1 MRPQHNRNRRPL
13 TSSITL
19 GQTKM
24 LPQTGVQGGKN
35 AESTFSGPAHCFH
48 TFSLDPF
55 DVRISLSRSSL
66 SYDKLCHVF
75 DDWVSNRTSTGNP
88 HDRRHH
94 ESPTH
99 FGFSLFT
106 EKFHNTLAFMG
117 RTKKWTLRLHSR
129 FGWP

>member
-1 MRPQHNRNRRPL
+1 MPNQRSLVQPIAFIPFPL
-13 TSSITL
+13 TRLTSASACL
-19 GQTKM
+19 GQ
-24 LPQTGVQGGKN
+24 
-35 AESTFSGPAHCFH
+35 AFF
-48 TFSLDPF
+48 
-55 DVRISLSRSSL
+55 
-66 SYDKLCHVF
+66 YDKLCHVF
-75 DDWVSNRTSTGNP
+75 DDWVSNRTSTGKP

-117 RTKKWTLRLHSR
+117 RAKKWTLRLHSR